1 MPKKL
6 TLQEKVSELVGIRER
21 IEDLKRP
28 IAELQGFRDQLQ
40 AEIIAE
46 MTKIGFNSVKTDK
59 VVVSKQV
66 RTGIYINDESALI
79 KDLKARK
86 IPDMVVEAVNRTLW
100 PGFSKQAIKENIS
113 LAGTELKETEFISIR
128 KTKTKGGEAK

>member
-128 KTKTKGGEAK
+128 KTKTKGGE